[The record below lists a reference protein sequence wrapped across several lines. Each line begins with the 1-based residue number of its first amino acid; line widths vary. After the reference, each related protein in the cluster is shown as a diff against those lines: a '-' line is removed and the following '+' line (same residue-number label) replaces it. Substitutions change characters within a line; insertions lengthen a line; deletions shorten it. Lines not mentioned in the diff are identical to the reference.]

1 MENAVLWDHLTTPR
15 LSIWS
20 SDVMCA
26 AFEHGGKHVR
36 TVFRAYNAPRYP
48 QASARKEERSEFPPV
63 SVL

>member
-1 MENAVLWDHLTTPR
+1 MESGVLWNRLTTPR

-26 AFEHGGKHVR
+26 AFEHGEKQVR
-36 TVFRAYNAPRYP
+36 TVFRAHSAPRYP
-48 QASARKEERSEFPPV
+48 QASARKVERSEFPPV

>member
-1 MENAVLWDHLTTPR
+1 MEKGVSWDRLTTPR

-26 AFEHGGKHVR
+26 AFEQGGKHVR
-36 TVFRAYNAPRYP
+36 TVFRAYSAPRYP
-48 QASARKEERSEFPPV
+48 QASARKVERSEFPPV